1 MFYTMGK
8 IYTFVFQNKS
18 KRFFLLLATLLFNII
33 FYQSFAQQPV
43 TDSALLE
50 RITTLEQKVNYQK
63 PGEDHFMVVGLTTFG
78 FVSNKTTTTFG
89 GVSQVSKTSS
99 LADADHFEFSPM
111 FLWRHGNK
119 FLLEFEPSFAGDQLG
134 VNWAAISYF
143 ATPGLIVRAGYLVLP
158 FGAYNKRLAAGWI
171 NKLASDPEGVT
182 GATDYAV
189 EVEGGLQAGT
199 MKWSYDL
206 AISNGMQLLPDG
218 SLQNAGI
225 TDNNKNR
232 AITGRIGW
240 LPFSNSSL
248 ELGVSMMTGKVGD
261 AGSKT
266 ENVKANLYALDLNL
280 VENLKPFQLNIKG
293 QYSVTNIG
301 QADYINPTDSS
312 NYNFDNHTTTG
323 YIMAALRPMFAAN
336 KIIRNFE
343 LAARYGNYTTPANSL
358 SGTKDNSLAVGLNY
372 WMNWRTVV
380 RFTYEAIKGT
390 NTISTNLG
398 GTPGAVT
405 QSNSMY
411 LQFSIQ
417 L

>member
-1 MFYTMGK
+1 MGK
-8 IYTFVFQNKS
+8 TNITVLSYQPKGLLIILFILVFS
-18 KRFFLLLATLLFNII
+18 FF
-33 FYQSFAQQPV
+33 FYQSSAQQPV
-43 TDSALLE
+43 ADSALLE
-50 RITTLEQKVNYQK
+50 RITTLEQKVNSQK

-89 GVSQVSKTSS
+89 GVSQVSKTNS
-99 LADADHFEFSPM
+99 LADADHYEFSPM

-143 ATPGLIVRAGYLVLP
+143 ATPGLIIRGGYLVLP

-189 EVEGGLQAGT
+189 EVEGGLQAGS

-218 SLQNAGI
+218 TFQNAGI

-232 AITGRIGW
+232 TITGRIGW

-248 ELGVSMMTGKVGD
+248 ELGASFMTGKVGD
-261 AGSKT
+261 AGSQN

-280 VENLKPFQLNIKG
+280 VENIKPFQLNIKG
-293 QYSVTNIG
+293 QYSVTDI
-301 QADYINPTDSS
+301 DHTVYINPADSS
-312 NYNFDNHTTTG
+312 NYSFDNHTTTG

-343 LAARYGNYTTPANSL
+343 VAARYGNYTTPANSIW
-358 SGTKDNSLAVGLNY
+358 GTKDNSLAIGLDY
-372 WMNWRTVV
+372 WLNWRTVV